1 MKYLNME
8 QKNIIWNALQQKQ
21 NYLFYMAQ
29 SMPQNA
35 KARCMLDHAA
45 ATGDLMHV
53 LTHGITFGGIAH
65 QIGRSSRW
73 SSLANSVYNNSVA
86 KGLKAYSNGSEVV
99 VVGKRFISYY
109 AEGES
114 CKKEIYMDKIVKVE
128 GARKS
133 LTITVK
139 DDRNK
144 YHFVTIGDM
153 GGRMAEMIETILFY
167 RMNAMGAEPGV
178 ITPFEYAGLKN
189 SFM

>member
-1 MKYLNME
+1 
-8 QKNIIWNALQQKQ
+8 
-21 NYLFYMAQ
+21 
-29 SMPQNA
+29 
-35 KARCMLDHAA
+35 
-45 ATGDLMHV
+45 
-53 LTHGITFGGIAH
+53 
-65 QIGRSSRW
+65 
-73 SSLANSVYNNSVA
+73 
-86 KGLKAYSNGSEVV
+86 
-99 VVGKRFISYY
+99 
-109 AEGES
+109 
-114 CKKEIYMDKIVKVE
+114 MDKIVKVE

-144 YHFVTIGDM
+144 YHFVNIGDM

>member
-1 MKYLNME
+1 MSRLHVLEKPKGGHRYEVFKYGAE
-8 QKNIIWNALQQKQ
+8 EY
-21 NYLFYMAQ
+21 YLECVA
-29 SMPQNA
+29 A
-35 KARCMLDHAA
+35 KAELPF
-45 ATGDLMHV
+45 L
-53 LTHGITFGGIAH
+53 
-65 QIGRSSRW
+65 
-73 SSLANSVYNNSVA
+73 Y
-86 KGLKAYSNGSEVV
+86 GSEVV